1 MKVLVVCTGN
11 ICRSPTGQIVLEKKA
26 AEMPAIDDFY
36 CESAGTH
43 SYHIGAPPDQRSQN
57 VASLQGYDMSQC
69 RAQHLR
75 IDDFFKYDIF
85 LAMDADHYKIIQR
98 LKPKENNSR
107 VFFFMEFSR
116 KDPRESVPD
125 PYYGNAEGFK
135 HVLQMIEEG
144 ADTFLREMYPSS

>member
-1 MKVLVVCTGN
+1 
-11 ICRSPTGQIVLEKKA
+11 
-26 AEMPAIDDFY
+26 MPAADDFY

-43 SYHIGAPPDQRSQN
+43 SYHIGTPPDQRSQN

-116 KDPRESVPD
+116 KYPRESVPD
-125 PYYGNAEGFK
+125 PYYGGDEGFEN
-135 HVLQMIEEG
+135 VYQMLDEACEII
-144 ADTFLREMYPSS
+144 AKKL

>member
-1 MKVLVVCTGN
+1 
-11 ICRSPTGQIVLEKKA
+11 
-26 AEMPAIDDFY
+26 
-36 CESAGTH
+36 
-43 SYHIGAPPDQRSQN
+43 
-57 VASLQGYDMSQC
+57 
-69 RAQHLR
+69 
-75 IDDFFKYDIF
+75 
-85 LAMDADHYKIIQR
+85 MDADHYKIIQR

-116 KDPRESVPD
+116 KYPRESVPD